1 MRCKEAVFYLEQIK
15 NVCEKSHMDT
25 EAEAL
30 SMAIDVLKER
40 EEHRRSWEEI
50 IAEERT

>member
-1 MRCKEAVFYLEQIK
+1 MKDKIFVLEQMAK
-15 NVCEKSHMDT
+15 ECRRVHLDT
-25 EAEAL
+25 QADAL
-30 SMAIDVLKER
+30 ELAIDVLKER